1 MSRTLLRLLSF
12 AVRRDHGSPI
22 HIKRLVIHCI
32 STSEVLTLFCCSNS
46 ELRATC
52 SGEND
57 LRRVGCC
64 GKDEATVCR
73 RDDED
78 EGTFIFERFPRA

>member
-1 MSRTLLRLLSF
+1 MSCTLLRRLSF
-12 AVRRDHGSPI
+12 AVRRDHGSPM
-22 HIKRLVIHCI
+22 HIKRLVIHCM

-57 LRRVGCC
+57 LRCVACC
-64 GKDEATVCR
+64 CDEDATVWR
-73 RDDED
+73 RNDED
-78 EGTFIFERFPRA
+78 EGMFNLDCLPRV